1 MDQKKKEAIT
11 GLLVGFVGLIFIF
24 YFNFGKFEF
33 CNFPKCSL
41 IGDII
46 YDAFKNANNGTRDL
60 SISTSTATKRAL
72 WIIQVFY
79 ILFFIQYRSCIGY
92 WFYKLIRMVYKKI

>member
-24 YFNFGKFEF
+24 YFNFSKFEF

-41 IGDII
+41 IVDLT
-46 YDAFKNANNGTRDL
+46 YDAFKNANNGIGDMSVR
-60 SISTSTATKRAL
+60 TATKNAF
-72 WIIQVFY
+72 WVIQVLY
-79 ILFFIQYRSCIGY
+79 ILFFIQYRACIGY
-92 WFYKLIRMVYKKI
+92 WFYKIIRMVYKKI